1 MLVSR
6 RRTRSVRA
14 GKPGG
19 CPVRQPPS
27 LAHLSTGRWPRPHG
41 GSPHV
46 RFRPPGC
53 ADAWED
59 AHDGRATFPDGW
71 PRQCRK
77 IPRPCRGAD
86 RQAAHR
92 RQRHGPGDEADM
104 LRRERPG
111 PGTASAPG
119 PKTRFARTGARA
131 PWPPFPFHPAPR
143 LSFLASMQERLSD
156 DVPVA
161 RARRQSE
168 RKLASGRQIA
178 GFPPRARAR
187 HPANAQPAAD
197 PSPSAS
203 AAAKA
208 AGRPPVRSSAMR
220 ARSRSTARR

>member
-27 LAHLSTGRWPRPHG
+27 LAHLSSGRWPRPHG

-53 ADAWED
+53 ANAWED
-59 AHDGRATFPDGW
+59 ARTREAPFPDEW
-71 PRQCRK
+71 PRQCEK
-77 IPRPCRGAD
+77 ISAAWRAD
-86 RQAAHR
+86 RPAAR
-92 RQRHGPGDEADM
+92 RCDAPSPDEAEGVT
-104 LRRERPG
+104 RRERPG

-161 RARRQSE
+161 RARWQSE

-178 GFPPRARAR
+178 GFPPGASGAGRANR
-187 HPANAQPAAD
+187 QPAAA
-197 PSPSAS
+197 SSRSAS
-203 AAAKA
+203 AAASA